1 MPRKIGVYGGTFD
14 PPHVG
19 HLIVAGDACEALG
32 LDRLL
37 FVPSAVPPHKRH
49 SVEATAEVRMEMVS
63 AAVGGDERFE
73 VSDLELRRHGPSY
86 TVDTLRTLRERYPGA
101 ELYLLVGADVVPD
114 LPTWR
119 APEEI
124 FRLARLAV
132 LARAGD
138 VGEHGGEGAS
148 EGRGPIPFVRVPV
161 TRVDVSATEVRRRA
175 REGRPIRYLVTD
187 PVRAIIEREGL
198 YRAGGAET

>member
-1 MPRKIGVYGGTFD
+1 MPGKIGVYGGTFD

-37 FVPSAVPPHKRH
+37 FIPSAVPPHKRH
-49 SVEATAEVRMEMVS
+49 SVEATAEVRMEMVG
-63 AAVGGDERFE
+63 AAVAGDERFE
-73 VSDLELRRHGPSY
+73 VSDLELRRQGPSY
-86 TVDTLRTLRERYPGA
+86 TVDTLSTLRERYPGA

-124 FRLARLAV
+124 LRLARLAV

-138 VGEHGGEGAS
+138 HGGEGSS
-148 EGRGPIPFVRVPV
+148 ERDGPIPFVRVPV
-161 TRVDVSATEVRRRA
+161 TRVDVSATEVRRRV

-198 YRAGGAET
+198 YRAVGAEI

>member
-49 SVEATAEVRMEMVS
+49 SVEATAEVRMEMVE

-73 VSDLELRRHGPSY
+73 VSDMELRREGPSY
-86 TVDTLRTLRERYPGA
+86 TVDTLRELRERYPGA

-124 FRLARLAV
+124 LRLARLAV
-132 LARAGD
+132 LARAG
-138 VGEHGGEGAS
+138 EHGGEGAS
-148 EGRGPIPFVRVPV
+148 EAERPIPFVRVPV
-161 TRVDVSATEVRRRA
+161 TRVDVSATEVRRRV

-187 PVRAIIEREGL
+187 PVRAIVEREGL